1 MNDLFDAQEID
12 LMEASVLDDL
22 SLEDLQEYRDRIT
35 KTLKE
40 IRRQEQLWKQRTV
53 ILLDMKEEVVGGR
66 RRLVCKIPKYTY
78 CTQSGSSFGGN
89 LLRHPE

>member
-1 MNDLFDAQEID
+1 MNNLFDAQEID

-53 ILLDMKEEVVGGR
+53 ILLDMKEEVEYQIEER
-66 RRLVCKIPKYTY
+66 
-78 CTQSGSSFGGN
+78 S
-89 LLRHPE
+89 

>member
-53 ILLDMKEEVVGGR
+53 ILLDMKEEVEYQIEER
-66 RRLVCKIPKYTY
+66 
-78 CTQSGSSFGGN
+78 S
-89 LLRHPE
+89 